1 VPEDWGHVFHG
12 EANIDF
18 WSPRVAEVLR
28 EQGITKLRL
37 RGWKHAGFEPL
48 LPFRE
53 QLVRIYHEIHADD
66 DLPDPAAL
74 GQLHRLHE
82 LSLQYGVETIDFS
95 GLQELEILSYS
106 GDTPRFGNVRQARA
120 LRTLYIVNG
129 GLRDLTP
136 LAGLD
141 QITHL
146 QVSESK
152 LGTVV
157 GIEELRALQ
166 SLALSQVSLDNLDAI
181 AAAPWLSELHLYMP
195 RKLQSIAPVT
205 RLPLRVLSIGG
216 TRRIGDIERLA
227 DVGALES
234 LELENV
240 AVASFSF
247 LSRLERLRALELKGV
262 GKVPSLSFLRGL
274 EALERFV
281 LIDATVEDG
290 DLGVLL
296 ESPSLKRVFVQ
307 KRRHYTHDG
316 DDVQAALTAKWTRGL
331 GAFANAAAD
340 DWIALLW
347 QRKPI
352 AWLGTTVRDVLD
364 YGPEKDVPAIAGQFA
379 VAAAEVIA
387 RLRGRGDGTPAPEPI
402 TRWLDQQAVEP
413 PPVIVTNAQ
422 AALDRLLTEP
432 SGLLRLWE
440 ERGQAV
446 AWKAAVADLKR
457 RVAEPGT

>member
-1 VPEDWGHVFHG
+1 MPEDWGHVFHG

-95 GLQELEILSYS
+95 GLQELEI
-106 GDTPRFGNVRQARA
+106 Q
-120 LRTLYIVNG
+120 
-129 GLRDLTP
+129 
-136 LAGLD
+136 
-141 QITHL
+141 
-146 QVSESK
+146 
-152 LGTVV
+152 
-157 GIEELRALQ
+157 
-166 SLALSQVSLDNLDAI
+166 
-181 AAAPWLSELHLYMP
+181 
-195 RKLQSIAPVT
+195 
-205 RLPLRVLSIGG
+205 
-216 TRRIGDIERLA
+216 
-227 DVGALES
+227 
-234 LELENV
+234 
-240 AVASFSF
+240 
-247 LSRLERLRALELKGV
+247 LKGV

-290 DLGVLL
+290 DLAVLL

-364 YGPEKDVPAIAGQFA
+364 YGPENDVPAIAGQFA

-402 TRWLDQQAVEP
+402 TRWLDEQAVEP

-422 AALDRLLTEP
+422 AALERLLTEP

-440 ERGQAV
+440 ERGQAD

-457 RVAEPGT
+457 RVAEPET